1 MAGFH
6 NGDADRVH
14 REVRA
19 ELCLCTVYT
28 KSILRGVGIVFV
40 TTGIRHV
47 MWGGKLETE
56 NPFINEG
63 SIEVFSTS
71 HSELLSA
78 SLNKPEIRINKSMN
92 KEIGKADVRCS
103 DQVKLT

>member
-1 MAGFH
+1 MYCFT
-6 NGDADRVH
+6 
-14 REVRA
+14 
-19 ELCLCTVYT
+19 L
-28 KSILRGVGIVFV
+28 KGVSIVFV
-40 TTGIRHV
+40 TTAIRHV
-47 MWGGKLETE
+47 MLGGKLETG

-71 HSELLSA
+71 QSELLSA

-103 DQVKLT
+103 DRVKLT